1 VSKAIPTANAI
12 SLTNVE
18 TGHHMTTTTTTQ
30 PRAVTGRVA
39 FAVLGALLL
48 AVIAVEAI
56 THSTG
61 YWQIAA
67 FGFAPDLALIYG
79 AGRGLARGQLHPRA
93 VWLYNTVHRFAGP
106 IALAALAA
114 LGVVSVGFLIGALT
128 WAFHVALDRS
138 LGYGLRSSDGYQR
151 P

>member
-1 VSKAIPTANAI
+1 MI
-12 SLTNVE
+12 
-18 TGHHMTTTTTTQ
+18 TTTATQ
-30 PRAVTGRVA
+30 PRTMTGRIA

-48 AVIAVEAI
+48 ASIPFEAI

-67 FGFAPDLALIYG
+67 FGFAPDLALFYG
-79 AGRGLARGQLHPRA
+79 AGRDLARGQIHPRA
-93 VWLYNTVHRFAGP
+93 VGLYNTVHRFGGP
-106 IALAALAA
+106 IALAALAG

-128 WAFHVALDRS
+128 WAFHIALDRS

>member
-1 VSKAIPTANAI
+1 
-12 SLTNVE
+12 
-18 TGHHMTTTTTTQ
+18 MTTTAQ

-48 AVIAVEAI
+48 ALLVAEAI
-56 THSTG
+56 RHSIG

-67 FGFAPDLALIYG
+67 FGFAPDLALFFG
-79 AGRGLARGQLHPRA
+79 VECGLASGQIHPRA
-93 VWLYNTVHRFAGP
+93 VALYNSGHRLWGP

-114 LGVVSVGFLIGALT
+114 LGVLSVGFFIGALT
-128 WAFHVALDRS
+128 WGFHIALDRA
-138 LGYGLRSSDGYQR
+138 LGYGLRSNDGYQR